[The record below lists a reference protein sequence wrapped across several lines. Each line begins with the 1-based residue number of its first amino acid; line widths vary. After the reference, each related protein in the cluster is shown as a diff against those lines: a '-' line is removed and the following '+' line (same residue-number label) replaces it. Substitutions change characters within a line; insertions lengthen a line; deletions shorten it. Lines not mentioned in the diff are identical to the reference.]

1 MSDYWARRAKERMD
15 GYYDDLEVYQKRIE
29 QAVRGATGRIKADVE
44 KILKTFMNRYK
55 LTKEEA
61 MELMNAPVDY
71 ESLQRMM
78 KTVEK
83 MPESADKKAIEAQIE
98 AKAYGYRISKL
109 EALEIDIKAETHR
122 LADKIVEITG
132 DSLRHTANKALTTHR
147 ADMVKLLKES
157 GISAQFGGVNP
168 KIVDEL
174 VKNSWSGKSFSART
188 WSNRAVL
195 EKNLNSVLKEG
206 ILTGKG
212 SYRIAEELEEKMNQ
226 GLYAAERLVRTET
239 TYIANAAD
247 KVGYEETGIKEY
259 EYLAA
264 LDERTSEICQKLNGF
279 VFKVED
285 AKAGENFPPMHP
297 NCRSTTVAV
306 LPKVD
311 FEKLRERLEKNREKV
326 YDEDDHKILKKDS
339 NPNRKYYSRVSEED
353 FNRLTKNFRE
363 RGGII
368 AQGIEADIYLD
379 AREADAITLGMDTI
393 VLKKEPTY
401 SELLEELYHSEQYLK
416 EPAGEMPYKKRLMWE
431 IDAKEHVLK
440 ELNKYNVPDIEKND
454 YLENLERYKKEI
466 EMVMLNES
474 N

>member
-1 MSDYWARRAKERMD
+1 M
-15 GYYDDLEVYQKRIE
+15 
-29 QAVRGATGRIKADVE
+29 
-44 KILKTFMNRYK
+44 
-55 LTKEEA
+55 
-61 MELMNAPVDY
+61 
-71 ESLQRMM
+71 
-78 KTVEK
+78 
-83 MPESADKKAIEAQIE
+83 
-98 AKAYGYRISKL
+98 
-109 EALEIDIKAETHR
+109 
-122 LADKIVEITG
+122 
-132 DSLRHTANKALTTHR
+132 
-147 ADMVKLLKES
+147 
-157 GISAQFGGVNP
+157 
-168 KIVDEL
+168 
-174 VKNSWSGKSFSART
+174 
-188 WSNRAVL
+188 
-195 EKNLNSVLKEG
+195 
-206 ILTGKG
+206 
-212 SYRIAEELEEKMNQ
+212 
-226 GLYAAERLVRTET
+226 
-239 TYIANAAD
+239 
-247 KVGYEETGIKEY
+247 
-259 EYLAA
+259 
-264 LDERTSEICQKLNGF
+264 
-279 VFKVED
+279 
-285 AKAGENFPPMHP
+285 
-297 NCRSTTVAV
+297 
-306 LPKVD
+306 
-311 FEKLRERLEKNREKV
+311 